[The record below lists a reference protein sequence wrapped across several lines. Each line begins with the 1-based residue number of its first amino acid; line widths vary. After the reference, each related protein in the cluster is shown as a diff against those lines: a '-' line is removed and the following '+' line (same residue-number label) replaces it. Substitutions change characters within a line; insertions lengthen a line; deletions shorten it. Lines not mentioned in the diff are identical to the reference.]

1 MKIILAVAT
10 LLAVSACTVDF
21 PDEPL
26 FKVAET
32 EQVRIGEICD
42 GFTFDEEVGM
52 LKSLS
57 DDRVAAII
65 LDKYVVEDRT
75 RLDVVSCYG
84 KMIDFYDD
92 GKRILTF

>member
-1 MKIILAVAT
+1 MRV
-10 LLAVSACTVDF
+10 LLAVVAGLALTACTVDF

-26 FKVAET
+26 IKVAEK

-42 GFTFDEEVGM
+42 GFTFDEEVSM

-57 DDRVAAII
+57 DDRVAAIV
-65 LDKYVVEDRT
+65 LDKYVVNDRT
-75 RLDVVSCYG
+75 RLDVVGCYG
-84 KMIDFYDD
+84 KMIEFYDD